1 MIRLLLIALAT
12 LFTNN
17 LIIIPVSAVSS
28 EAKVLLASDVNSN
41 DETTFKLNPDVL
53 EEISQLQ
60 GPIRVIAVIGNARVG
75 KSTTL
80 NLISHILSGRSEN
93 SLPEIFKTGDTSEPV
108 TRDVWAHII
117 QPPLETESFL
127 LLDVE
132 GTDLGD
138 DGVTDHLSMFT
149 AMMSSDL
156 NVFASDTVKNSDV
169 TFLYRISVLSE
180 IVFPGMSL
188 ENFPK
193 LRVVIR
199 GDLKTPKG
207 SNFRDLTRNAILEA
221 KDKGKVIK
229 NYFPRDNIAVRQ
241 IPFVKDL
248 GELFENFENLRS
260 STLHEK
266 TDLQR

>member
-1 MIRLLLIALAT
+1 M
-12 LFTNN
+12 
-17 LIIIPVSAVSS
+17 
-28 EAKVLLASDVNSN
+28 
-41 DETTFKLNPDVL
+41 
-53 EEISQLQ
+53 
-60 GPIRVIAVIGNARVG
+60 
-75 KSTTL
+75 
-80 NLISHILSGRSEN
+80 
-93 SLPEIFKTGDTSEPV
+93 
-108 TRDVWAHII
+108 
-117 QPPLETESFL
+117 
-127 LLDVE
+127 E

-229 NYFPRDNIAVRQ
+229 NYFPRDNIAVSQ

-248 GELFENFENLRS
+248 SELFKDFEKLRTSSYWSAITNLTEQIKNTPAKRTFS
-260 STLHEK
+260 GSLFDGEALVRLAETLTETMNSNSWPDFANPYSFLEGDLRRRRK
-266 TDLQR
+266 DELLQRLKAMNASELITNMI

>member
-1 MIRLLLIALAT
+1 M
-12 LFTNN
+12 
-17 LIIIPVSAVSS
+17 
-28 EAKVLLASDVNSN
+28 E
-41 DETTFKLNPDVL
+41 
-53 EEISQLQ
+53 
-60 GPIRVIAVIGNARVG
+60 
-75 KSTTL
+75 
-80 NLISHILSGRSEN
+80 
-93 SLPEIFKTGDTSEPV
+93 EIFKTGDSFEAV

-117 QPPLETESFL
+117 QNKNGSIL

-156 NVFASDTVKNSDV
+156 NIFAKDVVENSDV

-180 IVFPGMSL
+180 IVFPNISL

-199 GDLKTPKG
+199 SDLKTPRK
-207 SNFRDLTRNAILEA
+207 NRNIQDYMRNVILKA
-221 KDKGKVIK
+221 KDKGKVIRK
-229 NYFPRDNIAVRQ
+229 YFPRDNIAVSQ

-248 GELFENFENLRS
+248 GEVFKDFDKLR
-260 STLHEK
+260 TTVK
-266 TDLQR
+266 TRV